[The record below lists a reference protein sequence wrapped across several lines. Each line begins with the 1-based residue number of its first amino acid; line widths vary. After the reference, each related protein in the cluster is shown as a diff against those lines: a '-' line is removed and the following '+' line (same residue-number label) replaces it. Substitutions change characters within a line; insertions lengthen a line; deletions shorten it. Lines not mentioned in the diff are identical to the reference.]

1 MYVHVL
7 VILIEKYTCK
17 HTFVYF
23 EYTEI
28 YGSILRIYWFYL
40 TRSDFVYDLFAHM
53 TLDEDTSSGGRAFKM
68 DRRGGG
74 AKKKATV
81 STQFKVEPSQYI
93 PV

>member
-1 MYVHVL
+1 M
-7 VILIEKYTCK
+7 
-17 HTFVYF
+17 
-23 EYTEI
+23 
-28 YGSILRIYWFYL
+28 
-40 TRSDFVYDLFAHM
+40 YDLFAHM

-81 STQFKVEPSQYI
+81 STQFKVGPSQYI